1 MYDVT
6 GLSLKSGILLS
17 TAPIVLKEVADLQ
30 IPKAGAVLMT
40 AEELQVGSYD
50 MNGGQY
56 EAHFDF
62 QNPEHML
69 FCNVNNYIF
78 QKCKKPKSWTND
90 FPNC

>member
-1 MYDVT
+1 MLLLEVVKHVNNRMYDVT

-17 TAPIVLKEVADLQ
+17 TPPTVLKEVADLQ
-30 IPKAGAVLMT
+30 IAKAGAVLMT

-69 FCNVNNYIF
+69 ERHGETVGL
-78 QKCKKPKSWTND
+78 PT
-90 FPNC
+90 P